1 MRVFFDTSTL
11 LAAIVSG
18 HPAHTIVQ
26 PLLKRVK
33 DKADTG
39 FIAAHSLAELYAN
52 LTRLPV
58 RPRIPPT
65 LALQLIESN
74 VIATCQII
82 PLSANDYVT
91 MLNHLAGQ
99 GIAGGAIYD
108 ALLLHAAWL
117 ANVDQIITL
126 NLRDFR
132 RVYPPLADKIV
143 SPLEQ

>member
-1 MRVFFDTSTL
+1 VRVFFDTSTL

-18 HPAHTIVQ
+18 HPAHTIAQ

-58 RPRIPPT
+58 RPRIAPT
-65 LALQLIESN
+65 LALHLIEHN
-74 VIATCQII
+74 VIETCQII
-82 PLSANDYVT
+82 SLSGNDYVT
-91 MLNHLAGQ
+91 LLSHLAGLELS
-99 GIAGGAIYD
+99 GGAIYD
-108 ALLLHAAWL
+108 ALLLHAAWI

-132 RVYPPLADKIV
+132 RVYPLLADKIV